1 MNIQELNIGNWILW
15 DNSWNNEPC
24 KVVGIDPPL
33 LKLVDRSN
41 NSISSVRINSVKP
54 IEITS
59 QILIQNGFKKMF
71 PDSDSDYYHET
82 GEHIEVTCNKLGIS
96 NIYRVTIYT
105 EYERLCWVEI
115 QYIHQLQNICSLVNK
130 ELEIKL

>member
-33 LKLVDRSN
+33 LKLVDRNN
-41 NSISSVRINSVKP
+41 NSMSVRINSVKP

-59 QILIQNGFKKMF
+59 QILIKNGFKKVSI
-71 PDSDSDYYHET
+71 DDNYHKQT
-82 GEHIEVTCNKLGIS
+82 ARYTIACNKLD
-96 NIYRVTIYT
+96 NRYRVSIYAK
-105 EYERLCWVEI
+105 YEMLCWVKM
-115 QYIHQLQNICSLVNK
+115 QYIHQLQNACNLVDK
-130 ELEIKL
+130 ELEIEL